1 MGTVLLFPFRRYR
14 KEAKEPSPCFSKDGW
29 MMRARLVLSALF
41 KFRNIGILAA
51 ALILAALLSDPA
63 ALPAML
69 GYGYALPDAL
79 AVSGSLAI
87 YIVFVLQTLSSK
99 QFHEEFNHKEKLR
112 NIRDLNRQSNRLSGE
127 ARRNT
132 NSTYTQKLKK
142 VMEDKNDI
150 FTSYASGEHSY
161 LKEKIVEQT
170 LNLVTSYLKL
180 LNNFCIRNREL
191 SGVDVSAVAARINA
205 NNRKL
210 SFAKDVRM
218 AEDVRK
224 VVEMDEKLIGRLKDE
239 KKELER
245 ISAKLD
251 YMESTVN
258 MFKHQIMSSIENEE
272 MLEQLETAV
281 NEAEALDTVLE
292 DRRKN
297 KLKR

>member
-1 MGTVLLFPFRRYR
+1 
-14 KEAKEPSPCFSKDGW
+14 
-29 MMRARLVLSALF
+29 MRARLVLSAFF
-41 KFRNIGILAA
+41 KFRNLSILVGVM
-51 ALILAALLSDPA
+51 ILAALLSDPS
-63 ALPAML
+63 ALPTML
-69 GYGYALPDAL
+69 GYGVALPYAL
-79 AVSGSLAI
+79 AVSGGIAV
-87 YIVFVLQTLSSK
+87 YVAFVLQTLSSK
-99 QFHEEFNHKEKLR
+99 EFHKDFNCKEKLR
-112 NIRDLNRQSNRLSGE
+112 TIRDLNRQANRLSSE

-132 NSTYTQKLKK
+132 NSTYLQKLKK

-150 FTSYASGEHSY
+150 FSSYSTGEHSY

-170 LNLVTSYLKL
+170 LSLVTAYLKL

-191 SGVDVSAVAARINA
+191 SGVDVSAVASRINT
-205 NNRKL
+205 NSRKL
-210 SFAKDVRM
+210 SFTKDVWM

-224 VVEMDEKLIGRLKDE
+224 IIEMDEKLIDRLKSE

-292 DRRKN
+292 DRRKS

>member
-1 MGTVLLFPFRRYR
+1 
-14 KEAKEPSPCFSKDGW
+14 
-29 MMRARLVLSALF
+29 MRARLVWSALL
-41 KFRNIGILAA
+41 KFRNLGILVA
-51 ALILAALLSDPA
+51 ALFLVTILRGQFPILADYNAFMIAGGFA
-63 ALPAML
+63 AYVA
-69 GYGYALPDAL
+69 
-79 AVSGSLAI
+79 
-87 YIVFVLQTLSSK
+87 FTLQTLSSK
-99 QFHEEFNHKEKLR
+99 QFHEEFNRKEKFR
-112 NIRDLNRQSNRLSGE
+112 NIRELNRQSNRLSSE
-127 ARRNT
+127 ARRSA

-150 FTSYASGEHSY
+150 FQSYSTGEHSY
-161 LKEKIVEQT
+161 LKERIVEQT

-191 SGVDVSAVAARINA
+191 SGVDVSSVAARINT

-210 SFAKDVRM
+210 SFARDVRM

-224 VVEMDEKLIGRLKDE
+224 VIEMDEKLIGRLKDE

-292 DRRKN
+292 DRRKS

>member
-1 MGTVLLFPFRRYR
+1 
-14 KEAKEPSPCFSKDGW
+14 
-29 MMRARLVLSALF
+29 MRARLVWSALL
-41 KFRNIGILAA
+41 KFRNLGILVA
-51 ALILAALLSDPA
+51 ALFLVTILRGQFPILADYNAFMIAGGFAAYVALT
-63 ALPAML
+63 
-69 GYGYALPDAL
+69 
-79 AVSGSLAI
+79 
-87 YIVFVLQTLSSK
+87 LQTLSSK
-99 QFHEEFNHKEKLR
+99 QFHEEFNCKEKFR
-112 NIRDLNRQSNRLSGE
+112 NIRELNRQSNRLSSE
-127 ARRNT
+127 ARRSA

-150 FTSYASGEHSY
+150 FQSYSTGEHSY
-161 LKEKIVEQT
+161 LKERIVEQT

-191 SGVDVSAVAARINA
+191 SGVDVSSVAARINT

-210 SFAKDVRM
+210 SFARDVRM

-224 VVEMDEKLIGRLKDE
+224 VIEMDEKLIGRLKDE

-281 NEAEALDTVLE
+281 NEAEALDTVLQ
-292 DRRKN
+292 DRRKS